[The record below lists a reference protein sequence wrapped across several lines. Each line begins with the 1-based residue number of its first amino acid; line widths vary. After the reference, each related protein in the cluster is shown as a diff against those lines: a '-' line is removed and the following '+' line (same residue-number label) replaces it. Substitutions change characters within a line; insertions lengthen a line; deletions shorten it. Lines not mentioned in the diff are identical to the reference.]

1 HSKKEIRQKIE
12 GAFSQLFHGDPAN
25 ETIYCEAG
33 GNSNGPLA
41 FITDYKHHDVRTEGL
56 SYGMIIAAELNKK
69 KEFDALWN
77 WSITYLYNP
86 ETNHFS
92 HGFFSWQ
99 ARTNGVRMSQFV
111 APDGEEYYATALYF
125 AANRWGSG
133 QGIHN
138 YTEQDGT

>member
-1 HSKKEIRQKIE
+1 MTGRKQNQVMIAPRLKFLLLLLAFLPVACRTSEKVHDRSDGSGAYATGHYRNLFAEAGHSKKEIRQKIE

-25 ETIYCEAG
+25 ETIYYEAG

-77 WSITYLYNP
+77 WSITYLYN
-86 ETNHFS
+86 
-92 HGFFSWQ
+92 
-99 ARTNGVRMSQFV
+99 
-111 APDGEEYYATALYF
+111 
-125 AANRWGSG
+125 
-133 QGIHN
+133 
-138 YTEQDGT
+138 